1 MNSVAGMTKKLPT
14 KSLTQTSTL
23 KSGKISAPSPMV
35 TSGGGGKRYVQKM
48 AAS

>member
-1 MNSVAGMTKKLPT
+1 MTKKIPT

-23 KSGKISAPSPMV
+23 KSGKVSAPSPMV
-35 TSGGGGKRYVQKM
+35 SSAGGGKRYVQKM